1 MSPTEPRRLTGI
13 RELQCWAD
21 AERAARRRIA
31 LVPTMG
37 ALHEGHLALVHA
49 AGAWADRVVVSV
61 FVNPTQFGPDEDFE
75 RYPRDL
81 ERDCELLGEAGAD
94 LVFAPTVDE
103 IYPPGDV
110 TRVEVQR
117 LSRGLCGASRPGHF
131 LGVTT
136 VVARLLLAA
145 KPHVAVFGMKDYQ
158 QLAVIRRMER
168 DLHFGVEIVGVPIVR
183 EPDGIAMSS
192 RNTYLSPV
200 ERRQARALYAGL
212 CEARARFESGER
224 RAGALI
230 EAVRLRVGKEPLAE
244 IDYIE
249 LCATDDL
256 EPVESVEGQALLALA
271 VRFGETR
278 LIDNLILEEG

>member
-49 AGAWADRVVVSV
+49 ARAWGDRVVVSI
-61 FVNPTQFGPDEDFE
+61 FVNPSQFGPNEDFE

-168 DLHFGVEIVGVPIVR
+168 DLHFGVEIVGANRKRHV
-183 EPDGIAMSS
+183 
-192 RNTYLSPV
+192 V
-200 ERRQARALYAGL
+200 EAGN
-212 CEARARFESGER
+212 RSGVH
-224 RAGALI
+224 L
-230 EAVRLRVGKEPLAE
+230 
-244 IDYIE
+244 
-249 LCATDDL
+249 
-256 EPVESVEGQALLALA
+256 
-271 VRFGETR
+271 
-278 LIDNLILEEG
+278 